1 MSIIEK
7 DRELRAEFEKI
18 GKKAAYGT
26 AGFRDLA
33 VNMPYVINMTLRSLL
48 ELGHWLLS
56 SIKHLP
62 SVIWAS

>member
-33 VNMPYVINMTLRSLL
+33 VNIPYVVNMTLRSLL
-48 ELGHWLLS
+48 ELGH
-56 SIKHLP
+56 
-62 SVIWAS
+62 